1 MRQISFFLFLLLSA
15 TSFSLYAREEAS
27 PTLRELVNNNKITI
41 TSWLNS
47 DKNKT
52 TTVAINQPVIL
63 TVDIATPRWFTDG
76 TVIEHISIPNII
88 AQQRN
93 LQATNYSLM
102 NGEQT
107 WSHQRWEIPL
117 FPQKSGQFTIPP
129 IGVKVTVSVETGKS
143 VTGILSTQPHRF
155 SAQRPTSQMT
165 NPDEWIVAPSAS
177 LTQEWQYSSSNKSK
191 INKSKDDKAFQ
202 LKVGDVITRTT
213 TLAVSDSLAMLL
225 PAIIPNKQMDSL
237 QRYVVPVQLTDL
249 NNRGNF
255 TSIKK
260 ESETYILQ
268 KGGKITLPQISIPF
282 WNTTTQQPET
292 LFLEGKTFI
301 VKHTLISW
309 LTTYWYYIALTL
321 ISCITLGLL
330 IQRTRLYYRTHPYP
344 DFYLLCQSI
353 YTRTWPHIRLHIYRK
368 YVQKT
373 EQLELKKYKTNN
385 KKEWNIQS
393 EKLQTSEISK
403 FKVLWL
409 WFKIKK

>member
-27 PTLRELVNNNKITI
+27 PTLRELVNNKITI

-76 TVIEHISIPNII
+76 TAIERISIPNII
-88 AQQRN
+88 TQQRN

-102 NGEQT
+102 DGEQT

-117 FPQKSGQFTIPP
+117 FPQKSGQFTVPS
-129 IGVKVTVSVETGKS
+129 IGVKVTVSVKTGKS
-143 VTGILSTQPHRF
+143 ITGILFTQPHRF
-155 SAQRPTSQMT
+155 SAKRPTSQMT
-165 NPDEWIVAPSAS
+165 NPDEWIVAPKAS
-177 LTQEWQYSSSNKSK
+177 LTQEWQYISSTKNK
-191 INKSKDDKAFQ
+191 INTPNDNKTFQ

-213 TLAVSDSLAMLL
+213 VLEVPDSLAMLL
-225 PAIIPNKQMDSL
+225 PTVIPNEKINAL
-237 QRYVVPVQLTDL
+237 QRYTDPVQLIDKNT
-249 NNRGNF
+249 RGNF

-268 KGGKITLPQISIPF
+268 KGGKVTLPPISIPF
-282 WNTTTQQPET
+282 WNTTTQQSET

-309 LTTYWYYIALTL
+309 LAAYWYCISLFL
-321 ISCITLGLL
+321 ISSTILVLL
-330 IQRTRLYYRTHPYP
+330 TKKIRLYYRTHPYP
-344 DFYLLCQSI
+344 DFYLLCQSM
-353 YTRTWPHIRLHIYRK
+353 YSHAWPSIRLYIYRK
-368 YVQKT
+368 YAKKT
-373 EQLELKKYKTNN
+373 DQLELKKYQPNN
-385 KKEWNIQS
+385 KKEWDIQS
-393 EKLQTSEISK
+393 ENLQTSEISK
-403 FKVLWL
+403 IKTLWI

>member
-1 MRQISFFLFLLLSA
+1 MRQIPFFLLLLLS
-15 TSFSLYAREEAS
+15 TVCFSIYAKEAA
-27 PTLRELVNNNKITI
+27 PTLQDLADNNDITI

-47 DKNKT
+47 NKNKAI
-52 TTVAINQPVIL
+52 TVAINQPVIL
-63 TVDIATPRWFTDG
+63 TIDIATPRWFTDG

-117 FPQKSGQFTIPP
+117 FPQQSGQFTIPP

-143 VTGILSTQPHRF
+143 ITGILSTQPHRF
-155 SAQRPTSQMT
+155 STQRPTSQMT

-202 LKVGDVITRTT
+202 LKVGDAITRTT

-225 PAIIPNKQMDSL
+225 PAIIPNKQMSSL

-292 LFLEGKTFI
+292 LFLEGETFI

-321 ISCITLGLL
+321 ISCITLGLS
-330 IQRTRLYYRTHPYP
+330 IKRTRLYYRTHPYP

-385 KKEWNIQS
+385 KKEWDIQS
-393 EKLQTSEISK
+393 EKLQISEISK
-403 FKVLWL
+403 FKVIWL